1 VIADDH
7 ALLRQGLI
15 VLMRDAHPDWTFGEA
30 ASFDEA
36 LEQLAMEPVELLLID
51 LHMPGMEGSRTLQA
65 LREVYPQSRI
75 AVLTGTE
82 DRATILDCL
91 GAGVHGYILK
101 SDAAETM
108 LGAIETLLVGGVY
121 VPPMI
126 TRIAGAAGKALLPAA
141 AASPP
146 GGGVAAAAGAAASPG
161 AMALTPVAAAAQ
173 PASGTAS
180 GAVPAAGAAGPGSM
194 GKPAGLTPRQ
204 IDVLKLLAEGR
215 STKDIARGLNLGLG
229 TVKVHL
235 AGVYRAL
242 GASNRMEAVVRAG
255 RLKLDD

>member
-1 VIADDH
+1 MHVLIADDH

-15 VLMRDAHPDWTFGEA
+15 VLMRDAHPTWTFGEA

-36 LEQLAMEPVELLLID
+36 LEQLSQAPVDLLLID
-51 LHMPGMEGSRTLQA
+51 LRMPGMEGSRTLQA

-75 AVLTGTE
+75 AVLTGTD

-101 SDAAETM
+101 SDAAESM
-108 LGAIETLLVGGVY
+108 LGAIETLLAGGVY
-121 VPPMI
+121 VPSML
-126 TRIAGAAGKALLPAA
+126 TRLA
-141 AASPP
+141 
-146 GGGVAAAAGAAASPG
+146 GVAAKPLPSGAPPSSGAPAVGVPQAAAPPAAVPPAALSPG
-161 AMALTPVAAAAQ
+161 AAPQPPQGAQAAR
-173 PASGTAS
+173 
-180 GAVPAAGAAGPGSM
+180 
-194 GKPAGLTPRQ
+194 PAGLTPRQ

-215 STKDIARGLNLGLG
+215 STKDIARTLNLGLG

-255 RLKLDD
+255 RLKLEE